1 MRRHSG
7 FDWLELILGVIL
19 IGLGILA
26 FVQPDLTLT
35 GLVMAYGITAVV
47 MGIADVILFIRMERY
62 TGFGPILSL
71 ITGILSVMSGI
82 MLTAYPRAG
91 VLVLSMLF
99 PIWFM
104 AHCISRLLQLNSI
117 RFFVGSGVYT
127 VTLVLNVLGLILG
140 FLMLFRP
147 IFTLTVLQTFAGAY
161 LILLGVDAI
170 VMAVSR
176 MGSRW

>member
-1 MRRHSG
+1 MGASG
-7 FDWLELILGVIL
+7 PF
-19 IGLGILA
+19 LA
-26 FVQPDLTLT
+26 QRLP
-35 GLVMAYGITAVV
+35 G
-47 MGIADVILFIRMERY
+47 
-62 TGFGPILSL
+62 
-71 ITGILSVMSGI
+71 SG
-82 MLTAYPRAG
+82 
-91 VLVLSMLF
+91 
-99 PIWFM
+99 
-104 AHCISRLLQLNSI
+104 
-117 RFFVGSGVYT
+117 FFVGSGVYT